1 MKKGDIVLIPFPFT
15 NLSGAKQR
23 PALVLHA
30 TPNFIVVV
38 FITSR
43 LKWKEQ
49 HDVVIEPTDENG
61 LKKRSLIRCAKIAT
75 LDKELA
81 SGLLGKIG
89 NENLSNVNDQ
99 LKDLLELD

>member
-23 PALVLHA
+23 PALILYA
-30 TPNFIVVV
+30 TTIFIVVV

-43 LKWKEQ
+43 LKWTES
-49 HDVVIEPTDENG
+49 HDVIVEPTDENG

-75 LDKELA
+75 LDKDLA
-81 SGLLGKIG
+81 SGLLGRIAT
-89 NENLSNVNDQ
+89 ENLSNVNDQ
-99 LKDLLELD
+99 LKDLLALD